1 MENQIPDK
9 FPSKLQAR
17 TLELY
22 DRSSRHITNRKISEN
37 TGLTEAWL
45 SDFLNGKI
53 KKPPAGK
60 LEALY
65 NYLSNTPFDI

>member
-1 MENQIPDK
+1 MEK
-9 FPSKLQAR
+9 FPSKLQTR

-22 DRSSRHITNRKISEN
+22 DRSSRRLKNKDISAA
-37 TGLTEAWL
+37 TGLTQAWL

-53 KKPPAGK
+53 KRPPAGK

-65 NYLSNTPFDI
+65 NYLSSKPFEI